1 MGRLSG
7 QVPTVTS
14 SVPNDDSERLQD
26 MWDEPLT
33 VLKDTWAVTRCLI
46 DHVNINTSWT
56 AGHFVAVAMW
66 SGGLEAGIQAAKAI
80 RIFGIWSPYADYRKG
95 EIPPLSTYTDGKD
108 ILDKIWPNPGRKQT
122 VLLE

>member
-46 DHVNINTSWT
+46 DHGNINTSWT
-56 AGHFVAVAMW
+56 AGQFEAVAMW

-80 RIFGIWSPYADYRKG
+80 RIFGI
-95 EIPPLSTYTDGKD
+95 
-108 ILDKIWPNPGRKQT
+108 
-122 VLLE
+122 